1 MSLSVTGYAFTLC
14 KCLHCVLALGIN
26 LAFNA
31 TKLSRAFILIFS
43 TNITIYSSSSK
54 VEAAY
59 KETHSVYGACSNKYI
74 TPAGNKVVY
83 RRFGT
88 FKLGYVLCSSTA
100 TSDMTSSLA
109 DAISPQMGCVKLQSQ

>member
-1 MSLSVTGYAFTLC
+1 IIEYGFLYVFNVSVEHENFL
-14 KCLHCVLALGIN
+14 IN
-26 LAFNA
+26 INA
-31 TKLSRAFILIFS
+31 H
-43 TNITIYSSSSK
+43 N
-54 VEAAY
+54 
-59 KETHSVYGACSNKYI
+59 YGACSNKYI

-109 DAISPQMGCVKLQSQ
+109 DAISPQMGCVKLQSID

>member
-1 MSLSVTGYAFTLC
+1 MESQLDIISIHKLKIKAIFHL
-14 KCLHCVLALGIN
+14 IN
-26 LAFNA
+26 SNA
-31 TKLSRAFILIFS
+31 HNVRLRL
-43 TNITIYSSSSK
+43 NISQ
-54 VEAAY
+54 
-59 KETHSVYGACSNKYI
+59 YGACSNKYI

-109 DAISPQMGCVKLQSQ
+109 DAISPQMGCVKLQSIE

>member
-1 MSLSVTGYAFTLC
+1 MFTTIVYCLRFRCCLPIKDISYHLNILTLHLRGMFTNFKLFQKSKSNIAIFQYTKITKNNYARNGKT
-14 KCLHCVLALGIN
+14 
-26 LAFNA
+26 
-31 TKLSRAFILIFS
+31 
-43 TNITIYSSSSK
+43 
-54 VEAAY
+54 
-59 KETHSVYGACSNKYI
+59 YGACSNKYI

-109 DAISPQMGCVKLQSQ
+109 DAISPQMGCVKL

>member
-1 MSLSVTGYAFTLC
+1 MGFYMFLTSVLNMEIFL
-14 KCLHCVLALGIN
+14 IN
-26 LAFNA
+26 INA
-31 TKLSRAFILIFS
+31 H
-43 TNITIYSSSSK
+43 N
-54 VEAAY
+54 
-59 KETHSVYGACSNKYI
+59 YGACSNKYI

-109 DAISPQMGCVKLQSQ
+109 DAISPQMGCVKLQSID